1 MKTAI
6 SVPDPIF
13 DEAERMARRMK
24 RSRSELYSAALAEYL
39 ARHTPDQVT
48 EAMNRTLS
56 ALGNDIDQFVATA
69 SRRRLERGE
78 W

>member
-6 SVPDPIF
+6 SVPDSIF

-24 RSRSELYSAALAEYL
+24 RSRSELYSAALGEYL
-39 ARHTPDQVT
+39 ARHAPDQVT
-48 EAMNRTLS
+48 DAMNRTLS
-56 ALGNDIDQFVATA
+56 ALGNDIDEFVATA
-69 SRRRLERGE
+69 SRRLLERDE

>member
-6 SVPDPIF
+6 SVPNPIF

-24 RSRSELYSAALAEYL
+24 RSRSELYSAALADYL

-56 ALGNDIDQFVATA
+56 ALGNDVDQFIANT
-69 SRRRLERGE
+69 SRRTLERGE

>member
-13 DEAERMARRMK
+13 KRAEQMARRSG
-24 RSRSELYSAALAEYL
+24 RSRSELYSTALAEYL
-39 ARHTPDQVT
+39 ARHELDQVT
-48 EAMNRTLS
+48 AAIDRVMDAVGHDEDAFIVEAARRVLS
-56 ALGNDIDQFVATA
+56 DT
-69 SRRRLERGE
+69 E

>member
-24 RSRSELYSAALAEYL
+24 RSRSELYSAALADYL
-39 ARHTPDQVT
+39 ARHNPDQVT

-56 ALGNDIDQFVATA
+56 AVGNDVDQFVAIA
-69 SRRRLERGE
+69 SRRALERGE